1 MVDSFIKQVVIKRK
15 SLKISQEELAEK
27 LGISTVTMSAIENAE
42 TTMDLDMCLKVT
54 KILDIPLAEIFK
66 SYMGIENENGK
77 KNHYRWLAGII
88 VVLLIANICLEVGLM
103 WYENYVHYNFMNAT
117 VVAIEGTLLEVKNHG
132 TLGCNNDD
140 VYRIK
145 LNKKHIQMCGEI
157 GVGDVV
163 RVHYFVKLCSKW
175 DNASWQISEIVNL
188 NDVNI
193 EK

>member
-1 MVDSFIKQVVIKRK
+1 MVDSFIEQVVIKRK

-88 VVLLIANICLEVGLM
+88 VVLLIANICLEVG
-103 WYENYVHYNFMNAT
+103 
-117 VVAIEGTLLEVKNHG
+117 
-132 TLGCNNDD
+132 
-140 VYRIK
+140 
-145 LNKKHIQMCGEI
+145 
-157 GVGDVV
+157 
-163 RVHYFVKLCSKW
+163 
-175 DNASWQISEIVNL
+175 
-188 NDVNI
+188 
-193 EK
+193 